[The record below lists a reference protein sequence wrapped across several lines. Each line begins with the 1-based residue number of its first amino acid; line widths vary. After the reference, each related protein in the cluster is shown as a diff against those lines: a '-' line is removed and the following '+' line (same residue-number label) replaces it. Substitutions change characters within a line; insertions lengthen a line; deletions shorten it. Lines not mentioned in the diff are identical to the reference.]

1 MSWLKKVF
9 SSQSSQETKV
19 VIEKQKEDKKEDE
32 LQIEEDIE
40 EEAKKESSEGSQ
52 DSWFS
57 SWSGLSTTFSSS
69 KKRDLGNS
77 EDEVNEQ

>member
-32 LQIEEDIE
+32 PQIKNLNIE

-57 SWSGLSTTFSSS
+57 SWSGF
-69 KKRDLGNS
+69 
-77 EDEVNEQ
+77 